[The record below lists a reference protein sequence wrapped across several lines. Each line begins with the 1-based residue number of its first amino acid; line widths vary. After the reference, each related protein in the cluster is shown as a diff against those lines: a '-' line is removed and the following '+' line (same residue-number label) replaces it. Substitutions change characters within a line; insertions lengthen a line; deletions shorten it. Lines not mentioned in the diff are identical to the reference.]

1 MRAYLHRHT
10 WLTYMVLA
18 VFLLATS
25 GTVLS
30 RMTCLEGGHSVL
42 SLGATT
48 DCCPEDEHPSDVP
61 SFKATCCELAMVQ
74 GEGDDYLPNNS
85 ADLLFVEAFL
95 SFHTIEVT
103 QHEPV
108 VAFTWLRSRPPPLAV
123 SDRLAV
129 ISVQRV

>member
-1 MRAYLHRHT
+1 MRAFIHRHT
-10 WLTYMVLA
+10 WLTYLVLA

-42 SLGATT
+42 SLGAAT
-48 DCCPEDEHPSDVP
+48 DCCPEEEHTSDVP
-61 SFKATCCELAMVQ
+61 TYKATCCELAMVQ

-103 QHEPV
+103 QPEPV
-108 VAFTWLRSRPPPLAV
+108 VSFTWLRSRPPPLAV

>member
-1 MRAYLHRHT
+1 MRAFLHRHT
-10 WLTYMVLA
+10 WLTYLVLA

-30 RMTCLEGGHSVL
+30 RMTCLERGHSIL
-42 SLGATT
+42 SLGAAT
-48 DCCPEDEHPSDVP
+48 DCCPEEEHTSDVP
-61 SFKATCCELAMVQ
+61 TYKATCCELAMVQ

-95 SFHTIEVT
+95 SFRTIEVT
-103 QHEPV
+103 QPEPV
-108 VAFTWLRSRPPPLAV
+108 VAFTWLRSRPPPLSV